1 MDFKVICINDKYK
14 PEGFIGD
21 WIVKG
26 EIYTVIE
33 SVKLIRQRKVD
44 GYKLMEKNIHPE
56 SKYQYFIA
64 NRFAIYEGEEELEAE
79 EAVKELLEELNTE
92 YA

>member
-26 EIYTVIE
+26 EVYTVIE

-44 GYKLMEKNIHPE
+44 GYKLMEKNIHPKLE
-56 SKYQYFIA
+56 IYCKNCRSGCIPSHLFCVKCNGEFI
-64 NRFAIYEGEEELEAE
+64 F
-79 EAVKELLEELNTE
+79 K
-92 YA
+92 